1 MSEWHKWSDGSWKD
15 HAEDSPRARAAAA
28 TPGARAALE
37 AAISRADAAA
47 VRAAPDDPACEA
59 DARALCDMLLALVS
73 VDAPQPD
80 LEAVIGLLVS
90 RGVKLNTPNSLSG
103 APALSYAATSSFN
116 EAAVRALVNCGASLD
131 TSVSKRGYT
140 LLHYVRLHDGL
151 VGLVEELI
159 YEDTRLDEARREE
172 LLTEELVTWPTP
184 G

>member
-15 HAEDSPRARAAAA
+15 HAEDSPQALAAAA
-28 TPGARAALE
+28 APGARAALE

-47 VRAAPDDPACEA
+47 VRAALDACEA
-59 DARALCDMLLALVS
+59 DARALFDALLALVS

-90 RGVKLNTPNSLSG
+90 RGVKLNTLNGPTG
-103 APALSYAATSSFN
+103 ASALCYAATSSFN

-131 TSVSKRGYT
+131 TSVGKRGYT
-140 LLHYVRLHDGL
+140 LLHYVQLHDGL

-172 LLTEELVTWPTP
+172 LLTKERVTWPTP